1 MITQHKPRLK
11 SVSPVRR
18 RKNAVAI
25 LARDEGGIVAVEFA
39 LILPVMLVLYLGL
52 VEFSQGYR
60 VSQKLDLLAHT
71 LSDLTAQQLTGGQAN
86 GQAGIDQT
94 TIDSIF
100 SSAIPIMTPISNT
113 TVEMTISEVVIAGV
127 PNNNS
132 PTSWKALVNWTIAR
146 NSGAL
151 RNFCGTPLLALD
163 TAAISSNSMPTSY
176 TQVKSVTVGGAA
188 ANVTPSLGA
197 IIVADVAYN
206 YKPGFSFVPF
216 NWSAK
221 PTFRL
226 QKTAYAPV
234 RNTYTPNHIQ
244 YFMTA
249 GTNCNAPTP

>member
-1 MITQHKPRLK
+1 MIMQQKHRLK
-11 SVSPVRR
+11 GFGPASLD
-18 RKNAVAI
+18 KNAS
-25 LARDEGGIVAVEFA
+25 LTNNEQGTVAVEFA

-60 VSQKLDLLAHT
+60 ISQKLDLLAHT

-94 TIDSIF
+94 TMDGIF
-100 SSAIPIMTPISNT
+100 SAAIPIMTPISNT
-113 TVEMTISEVVIAGV
+113 TIEMTISEVTVAGV

-132 PTSWKALVNWTIAR
+132 PTSWKATVSWTIAR

-151 RNFCGTPLLALD
+151 RNSCGTPLLALD
-163 TAAISSNSMPTSY
+163 TPAISSNSMPTSY
-176 TQVKSVTVGGAA
+176 TKVTSVTVNGTP

-197 IIVADVAYN
+197 VIVADVAYN
-206 YKPGFSFVPF
+206 YKPGFSFAPF

-226 QKTAYAPV
+226 QKTAYSPV